1 MAGRILVVDD
11 EPNIVD
17 ILRFNLQ
24 REGYEVIAAYDGPDG
39 LAKALQQ
46 APDLILLDVM
56 LPGMD
61 GFKVCEELRKSDR
74 LTPIIMLT
82 AREEER
88 DRVMGLELGAD
99 DYVVKPFSVREL
111 LARVRTNMRRRAVLA
126 EENPG
131 ASAPESAVL
140 RAGRLAVD
148 PDRQLVLKDG
158 EAVDV
163 SQREYELLRLLAAS
177 PGTVFSR
184 EQLLS
189 RVWNYDYYGDT
200 RAVDVAVR
208 RLREKLEDDPA
219 SPQLLCTRRGG
230 GYYLRGE

>member
-1 MAGRILVVDD
+1 MAKRILVVDD
-11 EPNIVD
+11 ESNIVD

-24 REGYEVIAAYDGPDG
+24 REGYEVLAAYDGKDG
-39 LAKALQQ
+39 LEKAQTRS
-46 APDLILLDVM
+46 PDLILLDVM
-56 LPGMD
+56 LPEMD
-61 GFKVCEELRKSDR
+61 GFQVCEELRKTDR

-111 LARVRTNMRRRAVLA
+111 LARVRTNVRRQEVLSA
-126 EENPG
+126 AAPEEN
-131 ASAPESAVL
+131 ANII
-140 RAGRLAVD
+140 RAGRITVD
-148 PDRQLVLKDG
+148 TGRQQIRKDG

-163 SQREYELLRLLAAS
+163 SQREYELLRLLATS
-177 PGTVFSR
+177 VGTVFSR
-184 EQLLS
+184 EQLMS
-189 RVWNYDYYGDT
+189 QVWNYDFYGDT

-219 SPQLLCTRRGG
+219 SPRLLCTRRGG
-230 GYYLRGE
+230 GYYLSGE

>member
-1 MAGRILVVDD
+1 MAKKILVVDD
-11 EPNIVD
+11 ESNIVD

-24 REGYEVIAAYDGPDG
+24 REGYEVLAAYDGQEG
-39 LAKALQQ
+39 LDKARSEG
-46 APDLILLDVM
+46 PDLILLDVM
-56 LPGMD
+56 LPEKD
-61 GFKVCEELRKSDR
+61 GFQVCEELRKTDR

-111 LARVRTNMRRRAVLA
+111 LARVRTNIRRTAVMT
-126 EENPG
+126 EE
-131 ASAPESAVL
+131 AAPAVETNLL
-140 RAGRLAVD
+140 RAGRITVD

-158 EAVDV
+158 QSLDV
-163 SQREYELLRLLAAS
+163 SQREFELVRLLAAS
-177 PGTVFSR
+177 VGTVFSR

-189 RVWNYDYYGDT
+189 QVWNYDYYGDT

-219 SPQLLCTRRGG
+219 SPSLLCTRRGG
-230 GYYLRGE
+230 GYYLSGE

>member
-1 MAGRILVVDD
+1 MAKKILVVDD

-24 REGYEVIAAYDGPDG
+24 REGYEVLAAYDGQEG
-39 LAKALQQ
+39 LDKARSEG
-46 APDLILLDVM
+46 PDLILLDVM
-56 LPGMD
+56 LPEKD
-61 GFKVCEELRKSDR
+61 GFQVCEELRKTDR

-111 LARVRTNMRRRAVLA
+111 LARVRTNIRRTAVMT
-126 EENPG
+126 EE
-131 ASAPESAVL
+131 ASPAVETNLL
-140 RAGRLAVD
+140 RAGRITVD

-158 EAVDV
+158 QSVDV
-163 SQREYELLRLLAAS
+163 SQREFELVRLLAAS
-177 PGTVFSR
+177 VGTVFSR

-189 RVWNYDYYGDT
+189 QVWNYDYYGDT

-219 SPQLLCTRRGG
+219 SPSLLCTRRGG
-230 GYYLRGE
+230 GYYLSGE

>member
-1 MAGRILVVDD
+1 MAKKVLVVDD
-11 EPNIVD
+11 EQNIVD

-24 REGYEVIAAYDGPDG
+24 REGYEVLTAYNGPDG
-39 LAKALQQ
+39 LRQ
-46 APDLILLDVM
+46 AQTLSPDLILLDVM

-61 GFKVCEELRKSDR
+61 GFHVCEELRKTDP
-74 LTPIIMLT
+74 LTPVIMLT

-111 LARVRTNMRRRAVLA
+111 MARVRTNIRRQEVIAAPA
-126 EENPG
+126 EE
-131 ASAPESAVL
+131 ETKL
-140 RAGRLAVD
+140 IRAGRITVD
-148 PDRQLVLKDG
+148 IGRQQLRKDG
-158 EAVDV
+158 QAVDV
-163 SQREYELLRLLAAS
+163 SQREYELVKLLASDA
-177 PGTVFSR
+177 GTVFSR

-189 RVWNYDYYGDT
+189 QVWNYDYYGDT

-219 SPQLLCTRRGG
+219 VPKLLCTRRGG
-230 GYYLRGE
+230 GYYLSGE

>member
-1 MAGRILVVDD
+1 MPKKILVVDD

-24 REGYEVIAAYDGPDG
+24 REGYEVLAAYDGQEG
-39 LAKALQQ
+39 LDKALSEG
-46 APDLILLDVM
+46 PDLILLDVM
-56 LPGMD
+56 LPMMD
-61 GFKVCEELRKSDR
+61 GFQVCEELRRTDR

-111 LARVRTNMRRRAVLA
+111 MARVRTNIRRQAVMT
-126 EENPG
+126 EENG
-131 ASAPESAVL
+131 SGSGLL
-140 RAGRLAVD
+140 RAGRLTVD

-158 EAVDV
+158 VNVDV
-163 SQREYELLRLLAAS
+163 SQREFELLRLLAAS

-219 SPQLLCTRRGG
+219 APQLLCTRRGG
-230 GYYLRGE
+230 GYYLAAPD

>member
-1 MAGRILVVDD
+1 MSKKILVVDD

-24 REGYEVIAAYDGPDG
+24 REGYEVLAAYDGQEG
-39 LAKALQQ
+39 LDKARSEG
-46 APDLILLDVM
+46 PDLILLDVM
-56 LPGMD
+56 LPLMD
-61 GFKVCEELRKSDR
+61 GFQVCEELRKTDR

-111 LARVRTNMRRRAVLA
+111 LARVRTNIRRTAVMTEEAAPAA
-126 EENPG
+126 ETNL
-131 ASAPESAVL
+131 L
-140 RAGRLAVD
+140 RAGRITVD

-158 EAVDV
+158 QSVDV
-163 SQREYELLRLLAAS
+163 SQREFELVRLLAAS
-177 PGTVFSR
+177 VGTVFSR

-189 RVWNYDYYGDT
+189 QVWNYDYYGDT

-219 SPQLLCTRRGG
+219 SPSLLCTRRGG
-230 GYYLRGE
+230 GYYLSGE

>member
-1 MAGRILVVDD
+1 MAKKVLVVDD

-24 REGYEVIAAYDGPDG
+24 REGYEVLTAYNGPDG
-39 LAKALQQ
+39 LRQ
-46 APDLILLDVM
+46 AQTLSPDLILLDVM

-61 GFKVCEELRKSDR
+61 GFHVCEELRKTDP
-74 LTPIIMLT
+74 LTPVIMLT

-111 LARVRTNMRRRAVLA
+111 IARVRTNIRRQAVIAAPA
-126 EENPG
+126 EDETN
-131 ASAPESAVL
+131 L
-140 RAGRLAVD
+140 IRAGRITVD
-148 PDRQLVLKDG
+148 TGRQQIRKDG
-158 EAVDV
+158 QPIDM
-163 SQREYELLRLLAAS
+163 SQREYELVKLLASSA
-177 PGTVFSR
+177 GTVFSR

-189 RVWNYDYYGDT
+189 QVWNYDYYGDT

-208 RLREKLEDDPA
+208 RLREKLEDDSA
-219 SPQLLCTRRGG
+219 SPKLLCTRRGG
-230 GYYLRGE
+230 GYYLSGE

>member
-1 MAGRILVVDD
+1 MAKKILVVDD
-11 EPNIVD
+11 EPNIVE

-24 REGYEVIAAYDGPDG
+24 REGYEVLAAYDGQEG
-39 LAKALQQ
+39 LDIARSEG
-46 APDLILLDVM
+46 PDLILLDVM
-56 LPGMD
+56 LPGLD
-61 GFKVCEELRKSDR
+61 GFEVCEELRKTDR

-111 LARVRTNMRRRAVLA
+111 LARVRTNIRRQAVMS
-126 EENPG
+126 EEV
-131 ASAPESAVL
+131 PEAGDSHLL
-140 RAGRLAVD
+140 RVGRLTVD
-148 PDRQLVLKDG
+148 PDRQTVLKDG
-158 EAVDV
+158 VSVDV
-163 SQREYELLRLLAAS
+163 SQREFELLRLLAAS
-177 PGTVFSR
+177 VGTVFSR

-189 RVWNYDYYGDT
+189 QVWNYDYYGDT

-219 SPQLLCTRRGG
+219 APSLLCTRRGG
-230 GYYLRGE
+230 GYYLSGE

>member
-1 MAGRILVVDD
+1 MAKRILVVDD

-24 REGYEVIAAYDGPDG
+24 REGYEVLAAYDGQEG
-39 LAKALQQ
+39 LDKARSEG
-46 APDLILLDVM
+46 PDLILLDVM
-56 LPGMD
+56 LPEKD
-61 GFKVCEELRKSDR
+61 GFQVCEELRKTDR

-111 LARVRTNMRRRAVLA
+111 LARVRTNIRRTAVMT
-126 EENPG
+126 EE
-131 ASAPESAVL
+131 AAPAVETNLL
-140 RAGRLAVD
+140 RAGRITVD

-158 EAVDV
+158 QSVDV
-163 SQREYELLRLLAAS
+163 SQREFELVRLLAAS
-177 PGTVFSR
+177 VGTVFSR

-189 RVWNYDYYGDT
+189 QVWNYDYYGDT

-219 SPQLLCTRRGG
+219 SPSLLCTRRGG
-230 GYYLRGE
+230 GYYLSGE

>member
-1 MAGRILVVDD
+1 MSKRILAVDD
-11 EPNIVD
+11 DLNIVE

-24 REGYEVIAAYDGPDG
+24 REGYEVLVAHDGREG
-39 LAKALQQ
+39 LEMARQQ

-56 LPGMD
+56 MPHLD
-61 GFKVCEELRKSDR
+61 GFQVCEEIRKTDK

-99 DYVVKPFSVREL
+99 DYVSKPFSVREL
-111 LARVRTNMRRRAVLA
+111 MARVRTNLRRQSVLA
-126 EENPG
+126 AG
-131 ASAPESAVL
+131 GSESGEGSL
-140 RAGRLAVD
+140 IRAGRLTVD
-148 PDRQLVLKDG
+148 TEKLLIFKDG
-158 EAVDV
+158 KPVDV
-163 SQREYELLRLLAAS
+163 TQREYELLRFLAAE

-184 EQLLS
+184 EDLMS

-200 RAVDVAVR
+200 RTVDVAVR

-219 SPQLLCTRRGG
+219 NPSLLCTRRGA
-230 GYYLRGE
+230 GYYLSGE

>member
-1 MAGRILVVDD
+1 MAKKILVVDD

-24 REGYEVIAAYDGPDG
+24 REGYEVVAAYDGQEG
-39 LAKALQQ
+39 LDKARGE

-56 LPGMD
+56 LPLMD
-61 GFKVCEELRKSDR
+61 GFQVCEELRKTDR

-111 LARVRTNMRRRAVLA
+111 LARVRTNIRRQTLLA
-126 EENPG
+126 EE
-131 ASAPESAVL
+131 SAGEGNLL
-140 RAGRLAVD
+140 RAGRLTVD
-148 PDRQLVLKDG
+148 PDRQLVMKDG
-158 EAVDV
+158 KSVDV
-163 SQREYELLRLLAAS
+163 SQREFELLRLLAAS
-177 PGTVFSR
+177 VGTVFSR

-189 RVWNYDYYGDT
+189 QVWNYDYYGDT

-219 SPQLLCTRRGG
+219 APSLLCTRRGG
-230 GYYLRGE
+230 GYYLSGE

>member
-1 MAGRILVVDD
+1 MAKKILVVDD
-11 EPNIVD
+11 ESNIVD

-24 REGYEVIAAYDGPDG
+24 REGFEVLAAYDGQEG
-39 LAKALQQ
+39 LDKARSEG
-46 APDLILLDVM
+46 PDLILLDVM
-56 LPGMD
+56 LPEKD
-61 GFKVCEELRKSDR
+61 GFQVCEELRKTDR

-111 LARVRTNMRRRAVLA
+111 LARVRTNIRRTAVMTEEASPAA
-126 EENPG
+126 ETNL
-131 ASAPESAVL
+131 L
-140 RAGRLAVD
+140 RAGRITVD

-158 EAVDV
+158 QSVDV
-163 SQREYELLRLLAAS
+163 SQREFELVRLLAAS
-177 PGTVFSR
+177 VGTVFSR

-189 RVWNYDYYGDT
+189 QVWNYDYYGDT

-219 SPQLLCTRRGG
+219 SPSLLCTRRGG
-230 GYYLRGE
+230 GYYLSGE

>member
-1 MAGRILVVDD
+1 MAKKILVVDD

-24 REGYEVIAAYDGPDG
+24 REGYEVLAAYDGQEG
-39 LAKALQQ
+39 LDNARSEG
-46 APDLILLDVM
+46 PDLILLDVM
-56 LPGMD
+56 LPEKD
-61 GFKVCEELRKSDR
+61 GFQVCEELRKTDK

-111 LARVRTNMRRRAVLA
+111 LARVRTNIRRTAVMT
-126 EENPG
+126 EE
-131 ASAPESAVL
+131 AAPAVETNLL
-140 RAGRLAVD
+140 RAGRITVD

-158 EAVDV
+158 QSVDV
-163 SQREYELLRLLAAS
+163 SQREFELVRLLAAS
-177 PGTVFSR
+177 VGTVFSR

-189 RVWNYDYYGDT
+189 QVWNYDYYGDT

-219 SPQLLCTRRGG
+219 SPSLLCSRRGG
-230 GYYLRGE
+230 GYYLSGE

>member
-1 MAGRILVVDD
+1 MAKKILVVDD

-24 REGYEVIAAYDGPDG
+24 REGYEVLAAYDGQEG
-39 LAKALQQ
+39 LDKARSEG
-46 APDLILLDVM
+46 PDLILLDVM
-56 LPGMD
+56 LPEKD
-61 GFKVCEELRKSDR
+61 GFQVCEELRKTDK

-88 DRVMGLELGAD
+88 DRVLGLELGAD

-111 LARVRTNMRRRAVLA
+111 LARVRTNIRRTAVMT
-126 EENPG
+126 EE
-131 ASAPESAVL
+131 AAPAVETNLL
-140 RAGRLAVD
+140 RAGRITVD

-158 EAVDV
+158 QSVDV
-163 SQREYELLRLLAAS
+163 SQREFELVRLLAAS
-177 PGTVFSR
+177 VGTVFSR

-189 RVWNYDYYGDT
+189 QVWNYDYYGDT

-219 SPQLLCTRRGG
+219 SPSLLCTRRGG
-230 GYYLRGE
+230 GYYLSGE

>member
-1 MAGRILVVDD
+1 MAKKILVVDD

-24 REGYEVIAAYDGPDG
+24 REGYEVLAAYDGQEG
-39 LAKALQQ
+39 LDKARSEG
-46 APDLILLDVM
+46 PDLILLDVM
-56 LPGMD
+56 LPEKD
-61 GFKVCEELRKSDR
+61 GFQVCEELRKTDR

-111 LARVRTNMRRRAVLA
+111 LARVRTNIRRTAVMTEEASPAA
-126 EENPG
+126 ETNL
-131 ASAPESAVL
+131 L
-140 RAGRLAVD
+140 RAGRITVD

-158 EAVDV
+158 QSVDV
-163 SQREYELLRLLAAS
+163 SQREFELVRLLAAS
-177 PGTVFSR
+177 VGTVFSR

-189 RVWNYDYYGDT
+189 QVWNYDYYGDT

-219 SPQLLCTRRGG
+219 SPSLLCTRRGG
-230 GYYLRGE
+230 GYYLSGE

>member
-1 MAGRILVVDD
+1 MAKKILVVDD

-24 REGYEVIAAYDGPDG
+24 REGYEVLAAYDGQEG
-39 LAKALQQ
+39 LDKARSEG
-46 APDLILLDVM
+46 PDLILLDVM
-56 LPGMD
+56 LPEKD
-61 GFKVCEELRKSDR
+61 GFQVCEELRKTDR

-111 LARVRTNMRRRAVLA
+111 LARVRTNIRRTAVMT
-126 EENPG
+126 EE
-131 ASAPESAVL
+131 AAPAVETNLL
-140 RAGRLAVD
+140 RAGRITVD

-158 EAVDV
+158 QSVDV
-163 SQREYELLRLLAAS
+163 SQREFELLRLLAAS
-177 PGTVFSR
+177 VGTVFSR

-189 RVWNYDYYGDT
+189 QVWNYDYYGDT

-219 SPQLLCTRRGG
+219 SPSLLCTRRGG
-230 GYYLRGE
+230 GYYLSGE

>member
-1 MAGRILVVDD
+1 MAKKVLVVDD

-24 REGYEVIAAYDGPDG
+24 REGYEVLAAYDGPDG
-39 LAKALQQ
+39 LRQ
-46 APDLILLDVM
+46 AQTLSPDLILLDVM

-61 GFKVCEELRKSDR
+61 GFQVCEELRKTDQ
-74 LTPIIMLT
+74 LTPVIMLT

-111 LARVRTNMRRRAVLA
+111 MARVRTNIRRQEVIA
-126 EENPG
+126 
-131 ASAPESAVL
+131 APAGETDL
-140 RAGRLAVD
+140 IRAGRITVD
-148 PDRQLVLKDG
+148 TGRQQIRKDG
-158 EAVDV
+158 QPIDV
-163 SQREYELLRLLAAS
+163 SQREYELLKLLASS

-189 RVWNYDYYGDT
+189 QVWNYEYYGDT

-208 RLREKLEDDPA
+208 RLREKLEDDSAAPK
-219 SPQLLCTRRGG
+219 LLCTRRGG
-230 GYYLRGE
+230 GYYLSGE

>member
-1 MAGRILVVDD
+1 MAKKVLVVDD

-24 REGYEVIAAYDGPDG
+24 REGYEVLAAYDGPDG
-39 LAKALQQ
+39 LRQ
-46 APDLILLDVM
+46 AQTLSPDLILLDVM

-61 GFKVCEELRKSDR
+61 GFHVCEELRKTDP
-74 LTPIIMLT
+74 LTPVIMLT

-111 LARVRTNMRRRAVLA
+111 MARVRTNIRRQEVIAAPA
-126 EENPG
+126 EDETN
-131 ASAPESAVL
+131 L
-140 RAGRLAVD
+140 IRAGRITVD
-148 PDRQLVLKDG
+148 IGRQQLRKDG
-158 EAVDV
+158 EPIDV
-163 SQREYELLRLLAAS
+163 SQREYELVKLLASSA
-177 PGTVFSR
+177 GTVFSR

-189 RVWNYDYYGDT
+189 QVWNYDYYGDT

-219 SPQLLCTRRGG
+219 SPRLLCTRRGG
-230 GYYLRGE
+230 GYYLSGE

>member
-1 MAGRILVVDD
+1 MPKKILVVDD

-24 REGYEVIAAYDGPDG
+24 REGYEVVAAYDGQEG
-39 LAKALQQ
+39 LDKALSEG
-46 APDLILLDVM
+46 PDLILLDVM
-56 LPGMD
+56 LPMMD
-61 GFKVCEELRKSDR
+61 GFQVCEELRKTDR

-111 LARVRTNMRRRAVLA
+111 LARVRTNIRRSAVLS
-126 EENPG
+126 EE
-131 ASAPESAVL
+131 APAGGEDHLL
-140 RAGRLAVD
+140 RAGRLTVD
-148 PDRQLVLKDG
+148 PDRQTVLKDG
-158 EAVDV
+158 VSVDV
-163 SQREYELLRLLAAS
+163 SQREFELLRLLAAS
-177 PGTVFSR
+177 VGTVFSR

-189 RVWNYDYYGDT
+189 QVWNYDYYGDT

-219 SPQLLCTRRGG
+219 APSLLCTRRGG
-230 GYYLRGE
+230 GYYLSGE

>member
-1 MAGRILVVDD
+1 MAKKILVVDD
-11 EPNIVD
+11 EPNIVE

-24 REGYEVIAAYDGPDG
+24 REGYEVLAAYDGQEG
-39 LAKALQQ
+39 LDIARSEG
-46 APDLILLDVM
+46 PDLILLDVM
-56 LPGMD
+56 LPRLD
-61 GFKVCEELRKSDR
+61 GFQVCEELRKTDR

-111 LARVRTNMRRRAVLA
+111 LARVRTNIRRQVVMS
-126 EENPG
+126 EEV
-131 ASAPESAVL
+131 PEAGDGHLL
-140 RAGRLAVD
+140 RVGRLTVD
-148 PDRQLVLKDG
+148 PDRQTVLKDG
-158 EAVDV
+158 VSVDV
-163 SQREYELLRLLAAS
+163 SQREFELLRLLAAS
-177 PGTVFSR
+177 VGTVFSR

-189 RVWNYDYYGDT
+189 QVWNYDYYGDT

-219 SPQLLCTRRGG
+219 APSLLCTRRGG
-230 GYYLRGE
+230 GYYLSGE

>member
-1 MAGRILVVDD
+1 MAKKILVVDD
-11 EPNIVD
+11 ESNIVD

-24 REGYEVIAAYDGPDG
+24 REGYEVVAAYDGQEG
-39 LAKALQQ
+39 LDKARSES
-46 APDLILLDVM
+46 PDLILLDVM
-56 LPGMD
+56 LPLMD
-61 GFKVCEELRKSDR
+61 GFQVCEELRKTDR

-111 LARVRTNMRRRAVLA
+111 LARVRTNIRRQAVMN
-126 EENPG
+126 EESPG
-131 ASAPESAVL
+131 TDNLL
-140 RAGRLAVD
+140 RAGRITVD

-158 EAVDV
+158 RSVDV
-163 SQREYELLRLLAAS
+163 SQREFELLRLLAAS
-177 PGTVFSR
+177 AGTVFSR

-189 RVWNYDYYGDT
+189 QVWNYDYYGDT

-219 SPQLLCTRRGG
+219 APSLLCTRRGG
-230 GYYLRGE
+230 GYYLSGE

>member
-1 MAGRILVVDD
+1 MAKKVLVVDD

-24 REGYEVIAAYDGPDG
+24 REGYEVLAAYDGPDG
-39 LAKALQQ
+39 LRQ
-46 APDLILLDVM
+46 AQTLSPDLILLDVM

-61 GFKVCEELRKSDR
+61 GFQVCQELRKTDP
-74 LTPIIMLT
+74 LTPVIMLT

-111 LARVRTNMRRRAVLA
+111 MARVRTNIRRQEVI
-126 EENPG
+126 
-131 ASAPESAVL
+131 SAPNEDGTKL
-140 RAGRLAVD
+140 IRAGRITVD
-148 PDRQLVLKDG
+148 IGRQQIRKDG
-158 EAVDV
+158 EPVDV
-163 SQREYELLRLLAAS
+163 SQREYELIKLLAS
-177 PGTVFSR
+177 SVGMVFSR

-189 RVWNYDYYGDT
+189 QVWNYDYFGDT

-208 RLREKLEDDPA
+208 RLREKLEDDSA
-219 SPQLLCTRRGG
+219 SPRLLCTRRGG
-230 GYYLRGE
+230 GYYLSGE

>member
-1 MAGRILVVDD
+1 MRVLLVED
-11 EPNIVD
+11 EKKLSAAICKFLKRENIVTD
-17 ILRFNLQ
+17 P
-24 REGYEVIAAYDGPDG
+24 AYNGVDG
-39 LAKALQQ
+39 LDNALSGIYD
-46 APDLILLDVM
+46 AVILDVM

-61 GFKVCEELRKSDR
+61 GFHVCEELRKTDR

-111 LARVRTNMRRRAVLA
+111 LARVRTNIRRQAVLS
-126 EENPG
+126 EE
-131 ASAPESAVL
+131 ASDGGEDRLL
-140 RAGRLAVD
+140 RVGRLTVD
-148 PDRQLVLKDG
+148 PDRQTVLKDG
-158 EAVDV
+158 QNVDV
-163 SQREYELLRLLAAS
+163 SQREFELLRLLAAS
-177 PGTVFSR
+177 VGTVFSR

-189 RVWNYDYYGDT
+189 QVWNYDYYGDT

-219 SPQLLCTRRGG
+219 APSLLCTRRGG
-230 GYYLRGE
+230 GYYLSGE

>member
-24 REGYEVIAAYDGPDG
+24 REGYEVITAYDGPEG
-39 LAKALQQ
+39 LDKARHQ

-61 GFKVCEELRKSDR
+61 GFKVCEELRKTDR

-99 DYVVKPFSVREL
+99 DYVVKPFSVREVM
-111 LARVRTNMRRRAVLA
+111 ARVRTNLRRQAVLA
-126 EENPG
+126 EE
-131 ASAPESAVL
+131 APEESRTL

-158 EAVDV
+158 EAVEV
-163 SQREYELLRLLAAS
+163 SQREYELLRLLAGS
-177 PGTVFSR
+177 PGVVFSR

>member
-1 MAGRILVVDD
+1 MPKKILVVDD

-24 REGYEVIAAYDGPDG
+24 REGYEVIAAYDGQEALD
-39 LAKALQQ
+39 KAR
-46 APDLILLDVM
+46 AEGPDLILLDVM
-56 LPGMD
+56 LPLMD
-61 GFKVCEELRKSDR
+61 GFQVCEELRRTDR

-111 LARVRTNMRRRAVLA
+111 LARVRTNIRRSAVLTEEAAAAPA
-126 EENPG
+126 EE
-131 ASAPESAVL
+131 SSLL
-140 RAGRLAVD
+140 RAGRITVD
-148 PDRQLVLKDG
+148 PDRQIVLKDG
-158 EAVDV
+158 VSVDV
-163 SQREYELLRLLAAS
+163 SQREFELLRLLAAS
-177 PGTVFSR
+177 AGTVFSR
-184 EQLLS
+184 EQLLNQ
-189 RVWNYDYYGDT
+189 VWNYDYYGDT

-219 SPQLLCTRRGG
+219 APSLLCTRRGG
-230 GYYLRGE
+230 GYYLSGE

>member
-1 MAGRILVVDD
+1 MAKRILAVDD
-11 EPNIVD
+11 DLNIVE

-24 REGYEVIAAYDGPDG
+24 REGYEVLVAHDGQEG
-39 LAKALQQ
+39 LDMALQQ

-56 LPGMD
+56 MPRLD
-61 GFKVCEELRKSDR
+61 GFQVCEEIRKTDK

-99 DYVVKPFSVREL
+99 DYVSKPFSVREL
-111 LARVRTNMRRRAVLA
+111 MARVRTNLRRQTVLA
-126 EENPG
+126 
-131 ASAPESAVL
+131 AESAGSGEGNLV
-140 RAGRLAVD
+140 RAGRLTVD
-148 PDRQLVLKDG
+148 TEKLLVFKDG
-158 EAVDV
+158 KPVDV
-163 SQREYELLRLLAAS
+163 TQREYELLRFLAAE

-184 EQLLS
+184 EDLMS

-200 RAVDVAVR
+200 RTVDVAVR

-219 SPQLLCTRRGG
+219 NPTLLCTRRGA
-230 GYYLRGE
+230 GYYLSGE

>member
-1 MAGRILVVDD
+1 MAKKILVVDD
-11 EPNIVD
+11 EPNIVE

-24 REGYEVIAAYDGPDG
+24 REGYEVLAAYDGQEG
-39 LAKALQQ
+39 LDIARSEG
-46 APDLILLDVM
+46 PDLILLDVM
-56 LPGMD
+56 LPGLD
-61 GFKVCEELRKSDR
+61 GFEVCEELRKTDR

-111 LARVRTNMRRRAVLA
+111 LARVRTNIRRQAVMS
-126 EENPG
+126 EE
-131 ASAPESAVL
+131 APDGGEDHLL
-140 RAGRLAVD
+140 RAGRLTVD
-148 PDRQLVLKDG
+148 PDRQTVLKDG
-158 EAVDV
+158 VSVDV
-163 SQREYELLRLLAAS
+163 SQREFELLRLLAAS
-177 PGTVFSR
+177 VGTVFSR

-189 RVWNYDYYGDT
+189 QVWNYDYYGDT

-219 SPQLLCTRRGG
+219 APSLLCTRRGG
-230 GYYLRGE
+230 GYYLSGE